1 MKNKIDAAQFKPVTN
16 KARLEINLALSPL
29 LLFVFA
35 LSLIILSL
43 WFVLTARSVN
53 VMTFPPDAEVTLGSW
68 LKINLGNN
76 WLVRPGDH
84 LFSVSAVGYNDLAY
98 PYQVTDARIQKVQ

>member
-16 KARLEINLALSPL
+16 KARLKINLALSPL

-53 VMTFPPDAEVTLGSW
+53 VTTFPPDAEVTLGSW
-68 LKINLGNN
+68 LKIAGCL
-76 WLVRPGDH
+76 DH
-84 LFSVSAVGYNDLAY
+84 N
-98 PYQVTDARIQKVQ
+98 K